1 VRTANARGL
10 VLGSSEAS
18 TRSGVG
24 VPTFDEVF
32 DAQGPYVA
40 RTLRCL
46 GVREHELDDACQEV
60 FVVVHRRLSEL
71 ASPAAL
77 RAWLYGICLRKALA
91 QRRAAARR
99 REDGIHE
106 DTRRVDA
113 DQEESVERRERLT
126 RALAILDALS
136 DEKRAVFVLYEVEQ
150 LTMSEVADVVGCPAQ
165 TAYARLYAAR
175 REVEASLKRLR
186 AGGRIE

>member
-1 VRTANARGL
+1 MRTAKTLRLEEARDDAR
-10 VLGSSEAS
+10 SSDAAMPS
-18 TRSGVG
+18 
-24 VPTFDEVF
+24 F
-32 DAQGPYVA
+32 DAVFEANAAYVA

-60 FVVVHRRLSEL
+60 FVVVHRRLEEL
-71 ASPAAL
+71 SSPSAL

-99 REDGIHE
+99 REDATDH
-106 DTRRVDA
+106 DTRSVEA
-113 DQEESVERRERLT
+113 DQEESVERRERLA
-126 RALAILDALS
+126 RALVILDSLS

-150 LTMSEVADVVGCPAQ
+150 LTMNEVAEVVGCPMQ

-175 REVEASLKRLR
+175 REVEASLRRLR
-186 AGGRIE
+186 ASGRIE